1 MKARNPFLTMK
12 HRLQSQI
19 NKLRVLEI
27 VTDGKPLE
35 ELESQGVSDIL
46 SNIIIELEAIENIFD
61 IHTSDSIPEMRRVK
75 GRKLAVVKSETRPA
89 A

>member
-1 MKARNPFLTMK
+1 MK

-27 VTDGKPLE
+27 ATDGKPLE

-46 SNIIIELEAIENIFD
+46 SNIITELEAIENILD

-75 GRKLAVVKSETRPA
+75 GRKLVIIKAENQPA

>member
-1 MKARNPFLTMK
+1 MKERNPFLVMK

-35 ELESQGVSDIL
+35 ELESQGVSEIL
-46 SNIIIELEAIENIFD
+46 TNVITELEAIENIFD
-61 IHTSDSIPEMRRVK
+61 IHASDNIPEMRRVK
-75 GRKLAVVKSETRPA
+75 GRRLAVVKSETRPA